1 MYALRIYE
9 TRTIVAVQHIA
20 ERGERTSRLWPV
32 LLVLLLLISGCS
44 RDAEFSG
51 TTLEP
56 PSAAPSFSLTNQFGE
71 PVSLED
77 LRGKVVVLTFL
88 YSSCPDFCPLITS
101 KMAQVRDEF
110 GERSSDLAFVAISVD
125 PERDSV
131 PAVRRYLQE
140 RGLEQKL
147 IYLTGDMAALRP
159 VWRAYAIGVTREKP
173 AGTNKAIY
181 EVGHSDALYLIDKS
195 GRERV
200 LMSSDFAPA
209 DLARNLNTLL
219 RESESS

>member
-1 MYALRIYE
+1 M
-9 TRTIVAVQHIA
+9 RTIVAVQHIA
-20 ERGERTSRLWPV
+20 VRGERTSRFWPV
-32 LLVLLLLISGCS
+32 LLVLLLLMAGCS
-44 RDAEFSG
+44 KGTEFSG

-56 PSAAPSFSLTNQFGE
+56 PRAAPGFALTNQFGE
-71 PVSLED
+71 PMSLQD

-88 YSSCPDFCPLITS
+88 YSSCPDFCPLITN

-125 PERDSV
+125 PERDTVPSV
-131 PAVRRYLQE
+131 LRYLQE
-140 RGLEQKL
+140 RGLERKL
-147 IYLTGDMAALRP
+147 IYLTGDTESLQP

-173 AGTNKAIY
+173 TGTNKAIY

-200 LMSSDFAPA
+200 LMSSDFATA
-209 DLARNLNTLL
+209 DLARNLNALL
-219 RESESS
+219 RESENS

>member
-1 MYALRIYE
+1 M
-9 TRTIVAVQHIA
+9 
-20 ERGERTSRLWPV
+20 
-32 LLVLLLLISGCS
+32 LVLISGCS
-44 RDAEFSG
+44 RGAEFSG

-56 PSAAPSFSLTNQFGE
+56 PSAAPGFSLTNQFGE

-125 PERDSV
+125 PERDRV

-140 RGLEQKL
+140 RGLERKL
-147 IYLTGDMAALRP
+147 TYLTGDTTALRP

-219 RESESS
+219 RESENS